1 MTKQSKTEVVEET
14 VSVTEQV
21 NQKLM
26 DDKAK
31 GLSNNP
37 PMDLEAD
44 ENLSAEQKLEIL
56 SKAFELAEAKAQ
68 ADDTSQRT
76 VGLIKSHVQN
86 QFPLIGITSHT
97 QLLPPKFEWL
107 NDQGEW
113 VKEVKNPQHLDV
125 ERLRIGNP
133 ECTATVQDALT
144 VREMVFKAFGD
155 KILELYNMTKEIRD
169 CQPAIDRGAFSYCNA
184 QRDKRLAVVYNAMKP
199 SEPRAKKSNSQK
211 VFDAITKVIEKVQAS
226 EDIAWKVTK
235 DKKGNVIADDA
246 KAYTDS
252 LKAIQNAIVLGNDH
266 NTQDK
271 S

>member
-1 MTKQSKTEVVEET
+1 MTKQSKTEVT
-14 VSVTEQV
+14 DVSVTEDV

-26 DDKAK
+26 EDKAN

-44 ENLSAEQKLEIL
+44 DNLTAEQKLEIL

-86 QFPLIGITSHT
+86 QFPLIGITSHL
-97 QLLPPKFEWL
+97 QLLPPKFEYL
-107 NDQGEW
+107 NDKGEW
-113 VKEVKNPQHLDV
+113 VSDVKNPQHLDV
-125 ERLRIGNP
+125 ARLRIGNP

-144 VREMVFKAFGD
+144 VREMIFKAFGE
-155 KILELYNMTKEIRD
+155 KILELYNMTKDIRD

-211 VFDAITKVIEKVQAS
+211 VFDAITKVIEKIQAS

-252 LKAIQNAIVLGNDH
+252 LRVVQNSIVIGSDH

>member
-1 MTKQSKTEVVEET
+1 MTEQSKTEEVT
-14 VSVTEQV
+14 VSVTEEV

-26 DDKAK
+26 EDKDK

-44 ENLSAEQKLEIL
+44 EELTAEQKLEIL

-76 VGLIKSHVQN
+76 VGLLKSHVQN
-86 QFPLIGITSHT
+86 QFPKIGITSHL

-133 ECTATVQDALT
+133 ECTATVKDALK
-144 VREMVFKAFGD
+144 VREIIFKAFGD
-155 KILELYNMTKEIRD
+155 KILELYNMTKDIRD
-169 CQPAIDRGAFSYCNA
+169 CQPAIDRGAFAYCNA

-226 EDIAWKVTK
+226 EDISWKVTK
-235 DKKGNVIADDA
+235 DKKGNVIASDA

-252 LKAIQNAIVLGNDH
+252 LKVIQNAIVLGNDH
-266 NTQDK
+266 NALDK

>member
-1 MTKQSKTEVVEET
+1 MTKQSKTEEVT
-14 VSVTEQV
+14 VSVTEEV
-21 NQKLM
+21 NQKLVE
-26 DDKAK
+26 DKAK

-44 ENLSAEQKLEIL
+44 ENLTAEQKLEIL

-97 QLLPPKFEWL
+97 QLLPPKFEYL

-144 VREMVFKAFGD
+144 VRKMVFKAFGD
-155 KILELYNMTKEIRD
+155 KILELYEMTKEIRD
-169 CQPAIDRGAFSYCNA
+169 RGAFAYCNA
-184 QRDKRLAVVYNAMKP
+184 QRDKRLAVIYNAMKP
-199 SEPRAKKSNSQK
+199 TAERVKKSNSQK

-235 DKKGNVIADDA
+235 GKDGKVIAEDVT
-246 KAYTDS
+246 AYINS